1 MATIDEFEGATQNPT
16 PPRGSDGIVM
26 GTIAGDLIDANYTG
40 DPDGDMIDA
49 NDNII
54 PGNGPNDDVV
64 MAGDGDD
71 TVYSGVGSDTV
82 VGGNGNDLIETGRFA
97 SSPDRGFPG
106 LYGDDMDPNDDR
118 DRAHGGDGDDV
129 IRTGDDMDTLRG
141 DAGND
146 TLDGGDDDDLI
157 SGGTG
162 DDKLIGGEGADTLQ
176 GDAGDDVLYG
186 NGFPGVFDPTELPDA
201 VDPRPDND
209 TDKLFGGAG
218 NDTIYGGDDDDTL
231 MGGAGDD
238 LLDGGI
244 DEDSIRGGQGNDTII
259 GGDGADTL
267 VGGNDRDLF
276 IGGSSGDMVDGSEGG
291 DDYDTLNLTG
301 SGPVRII
308 YDPANAENGTVQF
321 LDADRNVTGEMT
333 FVNIE
338 NVIPCFTPGTM
349 IATPK
354 GEVAVESLR
363 PGDKVITRDNGI
375 QEIAWTGA
383 KAMDWQTFTANPH
396 LKPILIRQGALG
408 NGLPER
414 DMMVSPNHRVL
425 VANDRTAL
433 YFDEHEVLVAAKHLV
448 SGKGVHEVESIGTTY
463 HHFMF
468 DQHQVVLSN
477 GAWTESFQPGDFT
490 LKGMGNAQRN
500 EIFELFPDLRSDD
513 GLENYASA
521 RRTLKRHEA
530 RLLMMK

>member
-1 MATIDEFEGATQNPT
+1 MATIDEFEDATQNPN
-16 PPRGSDGIVM
+16 PPRGTDGIVM
-26 GTIAGDLIDANYTG
+26 GTMVGDLIDGAYTG
-40 DPDGDMIDA
+40 DKDGDMIDA
-49 NDNII
+49 GDNIF
-54 PGNGPNDDVV
+54 PGNAPNDDIVE
-64 MAGDGDD
+64 AGDGDD
-71 TVYSGVGSDTV
+71 TVISGLGSDTV
-82 VGGNGNDLIETGRFA
+82 YGGNGNDLIETGRFA

-106 LYGDDMDPNDDR
+106 LYGDDADPEDDR
-118 DRAHGGDGDDV
+118 DVVYGGEGDDV
-129 IRTGDDMDTLRG
+129 VRSGDDGDTLYG
-141 DAGND
+141 GVGND
-146 TLDGGDDDDLI
+146 TLDGGDDDDLLW
-157 SGGTG
+157 GGYG
-162 DDKLIGGEGADTLQ
+162 DDKLIGGEGADTLY
-176 GDAGDDVLYG
+176 GEAGDDVLYG
-186 NGFPGVFDPTELPDA
+186 DGFPGVFDPVELPDDI
-201 VDPRPDND
+201 DPRPDNN
-209 TDKLFGGAG
+209 TDLLFGGDG

-231 MGGAGDD
+231 KGGYGDD
-238 LLDGGI
+238 LLYGGI
-244 DEDSIRGGQGNDTII
+244 DDDYIRGAQGNDTII
-259 GGDGADTL
+259 GGEGADHIF
-267 VGGNDRDLF
+267 GGADRDLI
-276 IGGSSGDMVDGSEGG
+276 IGGTAGDIVNGNERG
-291 DDYDTLNLTG
+291 DDYDTLDLTG
-301 SGPVRII
+301 SGPLRII
-308 YDPANAENGTVQF
+308 YDADNAENGTVQF
-321 LDADRNVTGEMT
+321 LDADRNVTGEMI
-333 FVNIE
+333 FKNIE

-500 EIFELFPDLRSDD
+500 EIFELFPDLRNDD
-513 GLENYASA
+513 GLESYASA